1 MDESIE
7 HRLREAGLELAPLGR
22 RTMAYAI
29 DDILISMLFVFL
41 LWEPISMAQ
50 SAEEI
55 AAIVNG
61 VWLLM
66 AMAQIIYH
74 TWFVWQ
80 YGASLGKIA
89 MKMQVVEAASLGRPR
104 FIVAFNRAIF
114 RVISGM
120 VLYLGFVWAFFDPAR
135 QAWHDKTAQTV
146 VVYG

>member
-1 MDESIE
+1 MDEAIE
-7 HRLREAGLELAPLGR
+7 NRLREAGLELAPLGR
-22 RTMAYAI
+22 RTVAYAI
-29 DDILISMLFVFL
+29 DDTLISMLFVII

-61 VWLLM
+61 VWLFL
-66 AMAQIIYH
+66 AMTQILYH

-89 MKMQVVEAASLGRPR
+89 MKMQVVETGGMGRPS
-104 FIVAFNRAIF
+104 FLVAFNRAIF

-120 VLYLGFVWAFFDPAR
+120 IFYLGFVWAFFDPLR
-135 QAWHDKTAQTV
+135 QTWHDKIASTLV
-146 VVYG
+146 VNA

>member
-22 RTMAYAI
+22 RTVAYAI

-55 AAIVNG
+55 AAVVNS

-89 MKMQVVEAASLGRPR
+89 RKMQVVEAASLSRPR

-120 VLYLGFVWAFFDPAR
+120 VLYLGFVWAFFDPLR
-135 QAWHDKTAQTV
+135 QTWHDKIASTLV
-146 VVYG
+146 VDA